1 VSGMER
7 AVQQRDPLAAL
18 IGRPTSYLAAVVVPV
33 YAAGSTWF
41 ARDSIG
47 NPTLAILALVLVAV
61 ASVTL
66 VVQSSPLRAPLTART
81 HAAIIGS
88 GLAALLLS
96 ALSMWDTDAF
106 LRDDWGVPVIG
117 LYYVALAPYRPAKEL
132 VTSGVL
138 AAIFAGF
145 LAVLQADSF
154 VTAAPTSVFVIV
166 AATPIV
172 ATSLAAAAFVDVL
185 VRGLDRWRQRA
196 DRAFTAM
203 TGERGVSIARSVQ
216 QDSVTV
222 LNQEVVPFFTALL
235 DGAVVDEAT
244 RQRARQIAD
253 EVRATMVA
261 DVDRSW
267 LESVV
272 EQAARRV
279 DGASETVSTVVRDDH
294 RLAEYMTTDERT
306 ALRAF
311 IVALHADPSFVDDGA
326 EIVIS
331 RDGGRCEL
339 LLRARVDSDLNVLK
353 GPLAP
358 FLAVVRVMFGD
369 LQVEHE
375 QPNLTLRFSY
385 EQR

>member
-1 VSGMER
+1 MSGVER

-18 IGRPTSYLAAVVVPV
+18 IGRPTSYLAAVVVPI
-33 YAAGSTWF
+33 YAAASTWLS
-41 ARDSIG
+41 RDSIS
-47 NPTLAILALVLVAV
+47 NPTLAIVALSFVAV

-66 VVQSSPLRAPLTART
+66 VVQSSTLRAPLTART

-88 GLAALLLS
+88 ALVALLLS

-106 LRDDWGVPVIG
+106 LRDDWGVPVVG

-132 VTSGVL
+132 VTSGML
-138 AAIFAGF
+138 SAIFAGF
-145 LAVLQADSF
+145 LAVVQSDSF
-154 VTAAPTSVFVIV
+154 VSAVPVGVFVIIAV
-166 AATPIV
+166 TPIV
-172 ATSLAAAAFVDVL
+172 AMSLAAAAFVEVL
-185 VRGLDRWRQRA
+185 VRGLDRWRLRA

-222 LNQEVVPFFTALL
+222 LNQEVVPFFSSLL

-267 LESVV
+267 LENVV
-272 EQAARRV
+272 ELAGRGG
-279 DGASETVSTVVRDDH
+279 DGRPEAVSPVVRDDH
-294 RLAEYMTTDERT
+294 RLADYMTTDERT

-311 IVALHADPSFVDDGA
+311 IVALHADPAFIDDRV
-326 EIVIS
+326 EIAIAPE
-331 RDGGRCEL
+331 GPRCEVV
-339 LLRARVDSDLNVLK
+339 LRATVDSELNVLK

-375 QPNLTLRFSY
+375 QPDLTLRFSY

>member
-1 VSGMER
+1 MSGVER

-18 IGRPTSYLAAVVVPV
+18 IGRPTSYLAAVVVPI
-33 YAAGSTWF
+33 YAAASTWLS
-41 ARDSIG
+41 RDSIS
-47 NPTLAILALVLVAV
+47 NPTLAIVALSFVAV

-66 VVQSSPLRAPLTART
+66 VVQSSTLRAPLTART

-88 GLAALLLS
+88 ALVALLLS

-106 LRDDWGVPVIG
+106 LRDDWGVPVVG

-132 VTSGVL
+132 VTSGML
-138 AAIFAGF
+138 SAIFAGF
-145 LAVLQADSF
+145 LAVVQSDSF
-154 VTAAPTSVFVIV
+154 VSAVPVGVFVIIAV
-166 AATPIV
+166 TPIV
-172 ATSLAAAAFVDVL
+172 AMSLAAAAFVEVL
-185 VRGLDRWRQRA
+185 VRGLDRWRLRA

-222 LNQEVVPFFTALL
+222 LNQEVVPFFSSLL

-267 LESVV
+267 LENVV
-272 EQAARRV
+272 ELAGRGG
-279 DGASETVSTVVRDDH
+279 DGRPEAVRPVVRDDH
-294 RLAEYMTTDERT
+294 RLADYMTTDERT

-311 IVALHADPSFVDDGA
+311 IVALHADPAFIDDRV
-326 EIVIS
+326 EIAIAPE
-331 RDGGRCEL
+331 GPRCGVV
-339 LLRARVDSDLNVLK
+339 LRATVDSELNVLK

-375 QPNLTLRFSY
+375 QPDLTLRFSY

>member
-1 VSGMER
+1 V
-7 AVQQRDPLAAL
+7 
-18 IGRPTSYLAAVVVPV
+18 
-33 YAAGSTWF
+33 
-41 ARDSIG
+41 
-47 NPTLAILALVLVAV
+47 V

-66 VVQSSPLRAPLTART
+66 VVQSSTLRAPLTART

-88 GLAALLLS
+88 ALVALLLS

-106 LRDDWGVPVIG
+106 LRDDWGVPVVG

-132 VTSGVL
+132 VTSGML
-138 AAIFAGF
+138 SAIFAGF
-145 LAVLQADSF
+145 LAVVQSDSF
-154 VTAAPTSVFVIV
+154 VSAVPVGVFVIIAV
-166 AATPIV
+166 TPIV
-172 ATSLAAAAFVDVL
+172 AMSLAAAAFVEVL
-185 VRGLDRWRQRA
+185 VRGLDRWRLRA

-222 LNQEVVPFFTALL
+222 LNQEVVPFFSSLL

-267 LESVV
+267 LENVV
-272 EQAARRV
+272 ELAGRGG
-279 DGASETVSTVVRDDH
+279 DGRPEAVRPVVRDDH
-294 RLAEYMTTDERT
+294 RLADYMTTDERT

-311 IVALHADPSFVDDGA
+311 IVALHADPAFIDDRV
-326 EIVIS
+326 EIAIAPE
-331 RDGGRCEL
+331 GPRCGVV
-339 LLRARVDSDLNVLK
+339 LRATVDSELNVLK

-375 QPNLTLRFSY
+375 QPDLTLRFSY

>member
-1 VSGMER
+1 MSGVER

-18 IGRPTSYLAAVVVPV
+18 IGRPTSYLAAVVVPI
-33 YAAGSTWF
+33 YAAAGTWLS
-41 ARDSIG
+41 RDSIS
-47 NPTLAILALVLVAV
+47 NPTLAIVALSFVAV

-66 VVQSSPLRAPLTART
+66 VVQSSTLRAPLTART

-88 GLAALLLS
+88 ALVALLLS

-106 LRDDWGVPVIG
+106 LRDDWGVPVVG

-132 VTSGVL
+132 VTSGML
-138 AAIFAGF
+138 SAIFAGF
-145 LAVLQADSF
+145 LAVVQSDSF
-154 VTAAPTSVFVIV
+154 VSAVPVGVFVIIAV
-166 AATPIV
+166 TPIV
-172 ATSLAAAAFVDVL
+172 AMSLAAAAFVEVL
-185 VRGLDRWRQRA
+185 VRGLDRWRLRA

-222 LNQEVVPFFTALL
+222 LNQEVVPFFSSLL

-267 LESVV
+267 LENVV
-272 EQAARRV
+272 ELAGRGG
-279 DGASETVSTVVRDDH
+279 DGRPEAVRPVVRDDH
-294 RLAEYMTTDERT
+294 RLADYMTTDERT

-311 IVALHADPSFVDDGA
+311 IVALHADPAFIDDRV
-326 EIVIS
+326 EIAIAPE
-331 RDGGRCEL
+331 GPRCGVV
-339 LLRARVDSDLNVLK
+339 LRATVDSELNVLK

-375 QPNLTLRFSY
+375 QPDLTLRFSY